1 MGVRKST
8 LAGMWYPDDPIILSS
23 LLASF
28 FSKSRGL
35 PDSYG
40 IVVPHAGYAYSGQ
53 VMATSYSCIDRN
65 FSGTFLVIGPS
76 HMGIGPFT
84 SELDWETPL
93 GTVICDKARAR
104 SLGIPLSDEA
114 IEVQENSLELQMP
127 FIKYRFPDAQV
138 VPVLMGAQDY
148 AHSIS
153 LAETMLNSVDIS
165 AGDMRIVAS
174 SDFSHY
180 VPADVAIENDKAAI
194 EALFDL
200 DIRSFYQRLSEY
212 NVSACGYG
220 PISVMAVLARHMGAT
235 NGTLIQY
242 MTSGDATGDMEQ
254 VVGYA
259 SIAAV

>member
-8 LAGMWYPDDPIILSS
+8 LAGIWYPDDPAILSS
-23 LLASF
+23 LLTSF
-28 FSKSRGL
+28 FKKTAGL
-35 PDSYG
+35 PDCFG
-40 IVVPHAGYAYSGQ
+40 VVVPHAGYAYAGQ

-65 FSGTFLVIGPS
+65 FAGTFLVVGPS
-76 HMGIGPFT
+76 HRGIGPFT
-84 SELDWETPL
+84 SELDWDTPL
-93 GTVICDKARAR
+93 GTVACNRGLAR

-114 IEVQENSLELQMP
+114 IRVQENSLELQMP
-127 FIKYRFPDAQV
+127 FIKYRFPEAQV

-148 AHSIS
+148 AHTLS
-153 LAETMLNSVDIS
+153 LAETILNSADIS
-165 AGDMRIVAS
+165 AGNVRIVAS

-180 VPADVAIENDKAAI
+180 VPADVAIENDTIAI

-200 DIRSFYQRLSEY
+200 DIRSFYQRLREY

-235 NGTLIQY
+235 NGKLIQY
-242 MTSGDATGDMEQ
+242 MTSGDTTGDMEQ